1 MAFLNTKMGLSH
13 NENRYMGKVMDLNH
27 KGDLL
32 RALRQLAGQ
41 PKQTEVAAEA
51 GIALNT
57 LIAAERGA
65 ACSDRTW
72 NILVEYYRSLGCQFT
87 TLPDGLIII
96 AWERCG

>member
-1 MAFLNTKMGLSH
+1 MKMWLKRIKK
-13 NENRYMGKVMDLNH
+13 RYVVKEMELNH

-32 RALRQLAGQ
+32 RALRHLSGQ

-57 LIAAERGA
+57 LIAAERGVA
-65 ACSDRTW
+65 YSDRTW

-96 AWERCG
+96 AWRDAGDHN